1 MDENQSRPQLGPVVA
16 RLLKGIVYRDEQE
29 AIWQDLMALQAQV
42 IDYLRVIG
50 LEIEV
55 DEAEGYAFLRQAD
68 VADQDGK
75 AIPKLIQRRPLSYP
89 VSLLCV
95 LLRKK
100 LVEADAGGG
109 DSRVILTR
117 DQMVEM
123 MRVFLPDQANEAKLV
138 DKIDTYISEVVELG
152 FLRKHA
158 KETRIFEVRRI
169 IKALVDEKRPCM
181 PFLPN
186 RKSRCW
192 TGGWKSEKTRWPR

>member
-1 MDENQSRPQLGPVVA
+1 MDENKALPQLGPVVVK
-16 RLLKGIVYRDEQE
+16 LMKGVVYRDQQE
-29 AIWQDLMALQAQV
+29 AIWQDLTALQAPV

-50 LEIEV
+50 LEIVV
-55 DEAEGYAFLRQAD
+55 DEAEGYAFLRQGD
-68 VADQDGK
+68 PDDGDGT

-109 DSRVILTR
+109 DARVILTR

-138 DKIDTYISEVVELG
+138 DKIDTTINKVVELG
-152 FLRKHA
+152 FLRKHR
-158 KETRIFEVRRI
+158 KETRIYEVRRI
-169 IKALVDEKRPCM
+169 IKALVDADWLADMDEK
-181 PFLPN
+181 LKVYHEHATN
-186 RKSRCW
+186 L
-192 TGGWKSEKTRWPR
+192 